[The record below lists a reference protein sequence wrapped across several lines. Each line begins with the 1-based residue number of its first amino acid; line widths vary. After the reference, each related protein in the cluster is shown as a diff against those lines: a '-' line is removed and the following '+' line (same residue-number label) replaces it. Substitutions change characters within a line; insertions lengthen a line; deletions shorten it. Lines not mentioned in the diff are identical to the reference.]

1 MHITRCLFLLFSLLM
16 LPLMVFAQ
24 GAPDQINSALSDLSS
39 RVGVTLSLGDLQSW
53 FWEQDTYDNTA
64 LGCPTVTGE
73 RLDTIGYRFVLTY
86 GGIEYDYRVSGDSTI
101 FFLCGTSDPNA
112 PTLVAPLDEQYSNPL
127 CPPPE
132 EAPFMRSQLTNEI
145 QGRVPPTSVSN
156 VRAEPGINVGQIGQ
170 IPGGAVFNV
179 QSGPNCTDDI
189 LWWQVN
195 YDGLVG
201 WIAEGEAGEYFVEP
215 FPSMTLASRESITLQ
230 NVLALRELGRI
241 QGNFNPAVAWSP
253 DGTQF
258 VLPGAIGSDSVWIYE
273 TETLQNG
280 PRIIPDDERMVSIA
294 FGPRGERVLVG
305 TSTGEAHLIN
315 LNPDAPFAEA
325 LFLNTHERD
334 LFGVAMHPS
343 GNLMATAGFNAAT
356 NVQVDKTFAILIWD
370 IERVEQT
377 AVLSGHGDIVNELVF
392 SPDGSRLASASN
404 DGTVRL
410 WDVATGA
417 SAGVLDAVSAVVNLA
432 YSPNGQFLAYS
443 EGGNITLVE
452 VATQQATQLPIRGQ
466 GLAFSPDGQLLFAGG
481 LDGLVNVVDMTN
493 RQIIHSLPTIE
504 DIRDITVSPDGT
516 LITVAH
522 GNKIVQFLGVGLA
535 SG

>member
-1 MHITRCLFLLFSLLM
+1 MPITRRLLLLFCLLILTTSVM
-16 LPLMVFAQ
+16 AQ

-73 RLDTIGYRFVLTY
+73 SLNTIGYRFVLTY

-112 PTLVAPLDEQYSNPL
+112 PTPIAPLDEQYTNPL

-132 EAPFMRSQLTNEI
+132 ELPFMRSRLTNDI
-145 QGRVPPTSVSN
+145 QGRVPPASVSN
-156 VRAEPGINVGQIGQ
+156 VRAEPGINAGQIGQ
-170 IPGGAVFNV
+170 IPSGAIFNV

-215 FPSMTLASRESITLQ
+215 FPSVTLASRETITPQ

-241 QGNFNPAVAWSP
+241 QGNFNPEVAWSP
-253 DGTQF
+253 DGTRF
-258 VLPGAIGSDSVWIYE
+258 VLPGAVGSDSVWVYE

-280 PRIIPDDERMVSIA
+280 PRIVPDDERMVSIA
-294 FGPRGERVLVG
+294 FGPSGERVLVG

-370 IERVEQT
+370 IENVEQT
-377 AVLSGHGDIVNELVF
+377 AVLSGHTDIVNEIAF
-392 SPDGSRLASASN
+392 SPDGSQLASASN

-417 SAGVLDAVSAVVNLA
+417 SAGVFDAGSAVVNFA

-443 EGGNITLVE
+443 AGGNITLLE
-452 VATQQATQLPIRGQ
+452 LATQQVTSLPIRGQ
-466 GLAFSPDGQLLFAGG
+466 GLAFTPDGQLLFTGG
-481 LDGLVNVVDMTN
+481 LDGFINIVDMTT
-493 RQIIHSLPTIE
+493 QEAIHSIATIE

-516 LITVAH
+516 LVTVGH
-522 GNKIVQFLGVGLA
+522 GNRIVEFLGVGLA